1 MVKGQF
7 SLWLL
12 SQSGLYSDK
21 TFSILYFYT
30 EEDGIEKK
38 SKPSSIK
45 RLFTDIKLPK
55 RGSSKKSKVRL
66 CNYLVEKIMIT
77 RISLQLPEIIVGRAN
92 NQFSFDFQE
101 VVFWVCLFFCV
112 LEIYKSNEWIIM
124 IFLCG

>member
-77 RISLQLPEIIVGRAN
+77 KILCSYQRLFFSRGN
-92 NQFSFDFQE
+92 NQ
-101 VVFWVCLFFCV
+101 FWVCLFCV
-112 LEIYKSNEWIIM
+112 FDNSKSNE
-124 IFLCG
+124 